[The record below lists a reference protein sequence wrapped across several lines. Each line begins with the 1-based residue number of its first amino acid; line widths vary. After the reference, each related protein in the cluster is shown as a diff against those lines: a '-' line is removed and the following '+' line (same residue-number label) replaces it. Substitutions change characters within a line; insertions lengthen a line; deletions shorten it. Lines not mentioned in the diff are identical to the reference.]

1 MIPGLQQVMSATRG
15 ATDSFSG
22 VTRHVNSAVSH
33 SPMNVYT
40 IKLIMYLANFEI

>member
-15 ATDSFSG
+15 ATNSFSG

-33 SPMNVYT
+33 SPMSVWT
-40 IKLIMYLANFEI
+40 IKLILYLVFF